1 MNMFQ
6 FSIFHPSICT
16 PTVLVEKDKRAKSK
30 ERRAKR
36 QETRDKRQKTRN
48 KRQETRDKRQETR
61 QDALTSAVAGFAF
74 LSFNGGEA
82 TFFS

>member
-16 PTVLVEKDKRAKSK
+16 PTVLVEKEKRAEEQKSK
-30 ERRAKR
+30 
-36 QETRDKRQKTRN
+36 RD